1 LQDTASATGR
11 QHGKAHPVVLYSI
24 QTELETMKAT
34 IAIDDELFARAQE
47 YAGVKEKSA
56 VISEALKAYI
66 QIEAGRRLAR
76 LGGTEP
82 DAKAPPRRRS
92 AR

>member
-1 LQDTASATGR
+1 ML
-11 QHGKAHPVVLYSI
+11 
-24 QTELETMKAT
+24 TELETMKAT
-34 IAIDDELFARAQE
+34 IAIDDQLFARAQE

-66 QIEAGRRLAR
+66 EIEAGRRLAR

-92 AR
+92 RW